1 MANVCVFC
9 CVYVFSVPS
18 LCALWQVFFYVFCG
32 KFLCVFSGVFVY
44 AVESVF
50 VSSVSLCLAIN
61 YFCVFFGKY
70 RVTLV
75 AASVDAS
82 KEELAKDKVISNPV
96 LYTSL

>member
-1 MANVCVFC
+1 MC
-9 CVYVFSVPS
+9 SVVNFFVS
-18 LCALWQVFFYVFCG
+18 LVA
-32 KFLCVFSGVFVY
+32 SVFVY